1 MLRKLLAGIVVALA
15 VLALVEASL
24 RLIAGPPPP
33 PVAVFQVKGE
43 VENYLELTAQTAR
56 PTYQL
61 LEEISPFSRTAGGAA
76 VLGGSSVHIGRGQIE
91 TPDEFAGLL
100 AKRLGVPFANLG
112 APGLDSFDLA
122 SIMAELSAVDLD
134 LLIVYTGHNDL
145 GNLMFQQRY
154 GDLVGEFS
162 AAVLPIVERTQ
173 LFSQLRRALGPP
185 AGTAHPEKPHI
196 IRRDRSL
203 RPTAAQ
209 RSTAARFFTTN
220 LARIV
225 WTAQRR
231 GLPLILVVPASNL
244 LAPPARDPCQA
255 EKPCAKTLWQHGVHL
270 NQQGELEEGLAML
283 QQVRDIDP
291 VTIRASSA
299 IEAAIRSFANEP
311 GVTVIDAAADLPRM
325 DGQLVPHSQLFE
337 DAIHFSPAGHAAMA
351 DLLEPAARELLQ
363 HAIMSRPEV
372 LSVP

>member
-1 MLRKLLAGIVVALA
+1 MLRKLVAGILVALA
-15 VLALVEASL
+15 VLALVEVSL

-33 PVAVFQVKGE
+33 PVAVFQVKGA
-43 VENYLELTAQTAR
+43 VEDYLELTAQAAR

-61 LEEISPFSRTAGGAA
+61 LEEIPPFSRTAGGAA
-76 VLGGSSVHIGRGQIE
+76 VLGGSSVHVGGGQVE
-91 TPDEFAGLL
+91 TPDEFASLL
-100 AKRLGVPFANLG
+100 SERLGVPFANLG

-122 SIMAELSAVDLD
+122 SIVAELSAVELD

-154 GDLVGEFS
+154 GDMVGGIS
-162 AAVLPIVERTQ
+162 AAVLPIIERLQ
-173 LFSQLRRALGPP
+173 LFSQLRRALRPP
-185 AGTAHPEKPHI
+185 AGTAHPEKPGI
-196 IRRDRSL
+196 IRRNRSL

-209 RSTAARFFTTN
+209 RSAAARFFTAN

-231 GLPLILVVPASNL
+231 SLPLILVVPASDL
-244 LAPPARDPCQA
+244 LAPPARDPCEA
-255 EKPCAKTLWQHGVHL
+255 EKPCAKALWQHGVQL
-270 NQQGELEEGLAML
+270 NHQGAPERGLAML

-299 IEAAIRSFANEP
+299 IEAAVRSFASAP

-325 DGQLVPHSQLFE
+325 RGQLVPHSQLFE
-337 DAIHFSPAGHAAMA
+337 DAIHFSPAGHVALA
-351 DLLEPAARELLQ
+351 DLLEPAARELLPQ
-363 HAIMSRPEV
+363 P
-372 LSVP
+372 